1 MKEGGIY
8 PNRRTYRTII
18 SGLCKE
24 KETEKVRKIL
34 RECIQEGVELDPN
47 TKFQVYSLLSRYR
60 GDFSEFRS
68 VFEKW
73 KSEFTENVD
82 VSDSDDELFVSV
94 G

>member
-1 MKEGGIY
+1 
-8 PNRRTYRTII
+8 
-18 SGLCKE
+18 
-24 KETEKVRKIL
+24 
-34 RECIQEGVELDPN
+34 
-47 TKFQVYSLLSRYR
+47 LSRYR